1 MSLSKLDAI
10 IAGVVASNK
19 IPGVVVAVSDR
30 KGLIYEGAAGVRAL
44 GKPEPMTTDSLFWIA
59 SMTKAITSTAAL
71 QCVERGQLSLDAP
84 AADFLPALGD
94 VKVLD
99 GFDGDGKPRLRAPKR
114 LVTLRHLLSH
124 TAGFGYAF
132 GSPEI
137 KRYAEIMQLPDFTE
151 GARAGLNTP
160 LLFDPGERWEYGIN
174 IDYAGLMIE
183 AATGLS
189 LGEYFAEHITGPL
202 GMTSTSFRPSAALRA
217 KRAGIHARGTD
228 GSLSTKIVHLPE
240 DPEVEMGG
248 SGLFGTP
255 SDYLRFTR
263 MILNGGEIAGR
274 RYLSPA
280 SIALMSTDQIGGMAC
295 CAFETAMPEWVN
307 SVPAIPGM
315 PMHWG
320 LGFSI
325 NGVAFPGGRA
335 ANSLSWAGIANTY
348 YWIDP
353 SNGISV
359 AVGTQIL
366 PFFDAHV
373 IEMLGAIEATIYAE
387 RG

>member
-1 MSLSKLDAI
+1 MSLSKLDAV
-10 IAGVVASNK
+10 IAGAVGDNK
-19 IPGVVVAVSDR
+19 IPGVVLAVSDR
-30 KGLIYEGAAGVRAL
+30 EGLIYEGAAGVRAL
-44 GKPEPMTTDSLFWIA
+44 GKPEAMTTDSLFWIA

-71 QCVERGQLSLDAP
+71 QCVERGLLSLDAP
-84 AADFLPALGD
+84 AANYLPSLGD
-94 VKVLD
+94 AKVLD
-99 GFDGDGKPRLRAPKR
+99 GFDGAGKPRLRAPKR
-114 LVTLRHLLSH
+114 PVTLRHLLTH

-137 KRYAEIMQLPDFTE
+137 KRYAEVMKLPDFSEST
-151 GARAGLNTP
+151 RAGLDTP

-183 AATGLS
+183 AVTGLS

-202 GMTSTSFRPSAALRA
+202 GMTSTTFRPGAALRA
-217 KRAGIHARGTD
+217 KRAGIHGRATD
-228 GSLSTKIVHLPE
+228 GSLAPRHVALPE

-263 MILNGGEIAGR
+263 MILNGGEIGGR
-274 RYLSPA
+274 RYLSPQ
-280 SIALMSTDQIGGMAC
+280 SLTLMSTNQIGEMAC
-295 CAFETAMPEWVN
+295 CAFETAMPDWVN
-307 SVPAIPGM
+307 SVPAIPEM

-353 SNGISV
+353 TNGITA

-373 IEMLGAIEATIYAE
+373 ITMLGAIEATIYAE

>member
-1 MSLSKLDAI
+1 MALSKLDAI
-10 IAGVVASNK
+10 IAEAVTNQK

-44 GKPEPMTTDSLFWIA
+44 GRPEPMTLDSLFWIA

-71 QCVERGQLSLDAP
+71 QCVERGLLSLDAP
-84 AADFLPALGD
+84 AAEILPALGD
-94 VKVLD
+94 VKVLE
-99 GFDGDGKPRLRAPKR
+99 GFDAGGQPRLRAPK
-114 LVTLRHLLSH
+114 LPVTLRHLLAH
-124 TAGFGYAF
+124 TAGFGYEF
-132 GSPEI
+132 SSPDI
-137 KRYAEIMQLPDFTE
+137 KRFAETAKLPGFT
-151 GARAGLNTP
+151 ACTRAGLGTP
-160 LLFDPGERWEYGIN
+160 LLFDPGERCEYGIN

-189 LGEYFAEHITGPL
+189 LGGYFAEHITGPL

-217 KRAGIHARGTD
+217 KRVGIHARATD
-228 GSLSTKIVHLPE
+228 GSLSPMIVDLPE

-255 SDYLRFTR
+255 ADYLRFTR
-263 MILNGGEIAGR
+263 MILNGGAVDGR
-274 RYLSPA
+274 RYLSA
-280 SIALMSTDQIGGMAC
+280 ESVALMSTNQIGALSC
-295 CAFETAMPEWVN
+295 CSFETAMPEWVN
-307 SVPAIPGM
+307 SVPAVPGM

-353 SNGISV
+353 TNGITV

-373 IEMLGAIEATIYAE
+373 IEMLGAIEAAVYAA
-387 RG
+387 R